1 MLLIVVF
8 FKECPK
14 LFFATG
20 SKMFKVLK
28 DVAKFSEYA
37 FHTLIDFILQLLCP
51 PFPRKKK
58 QETISIVPF

>member
-1 MLLIVVF
+1 MFLFVVF

-37 FHTLIDFILQLLCP
+37 FHTVIDFILQLLCP
-51 PFPRKKK
+51 PFPRKKNRK
-58 QETISIVPF
+58 KLK